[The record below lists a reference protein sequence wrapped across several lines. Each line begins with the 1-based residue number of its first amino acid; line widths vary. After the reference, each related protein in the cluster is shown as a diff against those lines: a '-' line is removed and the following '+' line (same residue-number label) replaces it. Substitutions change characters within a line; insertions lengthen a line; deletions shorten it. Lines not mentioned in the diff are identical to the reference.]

1 MKIFPFFPFFWV
13 GLVWVMNECDVKL
26 IVFLGFEVSRKREE
40 KKGREGNRRRRKRRE
55 REREEGTK
63 TCAAKSDSYSSF

>member
-1 MKIFPFFPFFWV
+1 
-13 GLVWVMNECDVKL
+13 MNECDVKL

-55 REREEGTK
+55 RERERKALKLVLQKVTA
-63 TCAAKSDSYSSF
+63 TVLFRTDRVVVVYLFFLI